1 MTDTSGWWVK
11 LTDGATTKEITRV
24 RSVNPR
30 TARNAVGDVV
40 IEAARDD
47 SVLAFAKVNAEL
59 RLYRG
64 NPSVSGTLVFRG
76 FLHSVDPDDET
87 MTLRGP
93 GIGELLGEDAPDSPV
108 TITNTATH
116 QALEDYI
123 SNRTPFTPTVIEPDP
138 SATTRTDVQSAD
150 TTSEFDSVTSIADG
164 APFFVSNGTL
174 ELAQSCFFFE
184 AESRFG
190 TSTLQF
196 ESAASDGAASIFNDT
211 SQTASAGFTPAYRI
225 PATNVDVAVRVRS
238 PNNAD
243 IDIDVNIDGSQA
255 TILTQTN
262 WDSSY
267 QWVVLNADNAGDL
280 DASSHTLELDVVT
293 DNGGDVYVDCL
304 AVLDNRFSYTFDNS
318 VDSDGYLSGPELY
331 PDAAT
336 LVFDNVSTQQSIGKG
351 YLSVTDDDGAVSKLQ
366 LSFDD
371 GSTYVPTDG
380 SEANVDSVEASPP
393 STTQQVRGRVSLTR
407 IGSRSTASPTTGFE
421 GGSISTWDLDVDLLD
436 TSVVDEIELTESD
449 LSNIQTLL
457 DYGDY
462 TLIFEHEESSKSV
475 IAYPY
480 GQSDATVEKQLPGRV
495 ADTSPGVNADNY
507 ANRVI
512 VRGAEDS
519 NGNRPEAIVE
529 DSGAISND
537 PRTITLGPVYDNDLT
552 TGAGV
557 QTKAESLLEQ
567 AQRAGEVRG
576 SVTLGLPHKAIA
588 GFQYEVDFGD
598 GPRYLTAEEVEIQ
611 DGERQ
616 TGTVINFDRRS
627 GLAQE
632 IEQLTSAKADASNS

>member
-1 MTDTSGWWVK
+1 MTDKSGWWVK
-11 LTDGATTKEITRV
+11 LTDGATAKEITRV

-47 SVLAFAKVNAEL
+47 SVLDFARANAAL

-64 NPSVSGTLVFRG
+64 DPSASGTLVFRG
-76 FLHSVDPDDET
+76 FLHSVDPNDET

-93 GIGELLGEDAPDSPV
+93 GIGELLDEDAPDSPV

-116 QALEDYI
+116 QAIEDYI
-123 SNRTPFTPTVIEPDP
+123 SNRTPFTPTVIEPAG
-138 SATTRTDVQSAD
+138 STATRSDVQSAD
-150 TTSEFDSVTSIADG
+150 TTTEFDSISSSLSNT
-164 APFFVSNGTL
+164 APFAVSSGAVS
-174 ELAQSCFFFE
+174 LAQSCFFFDAIDDFSTTTFVSDADASGGE
-184 AESRFG
+184 AAVFST
-190 TSTLQF
+190 TSDN
-196 ESAASDGAASIFNDT
+196 ASVSFDLGYT
-211 SQTASAGFTPAYRI
+211 MPASAVSVAIRRRAGGSDEASGDVIVDGTRTGSFGF
-225 PATNVDVAVRVRS
+225 ATSDYTWRTFGIGGDVGELA
-238 PNNAD
+238 
-243 IDIDVNIDGSQA
+243 
-255 TILTQTN
+255 
-262 WDSSY
+262 
-267 QWVVLNADNAGDL
+267 AG
-280 DASSHTLELDVVT
+280 SHTLSLET
-293 DNGGDVYVDCL
+293 TSEGDDFIVDCA
-304 AVLDNRFSYTFDNS
+304 AVFDSRFNYTFDDA
-318 VDSDGYLSGPELY
+318 VDSNGYLSGPELY
-331 PDAAT
+331 PDAAP

-366 LSFDD
+366 LSFDG

-380 SEANVDSVEASPP
+380 SEQGADSVEATSS
-393 STTQQVRGRVSLTR
+393 STTQQVRGRVTLTR
-407 IGSRSTASPTTGFE
+407 YGSRSTASPTTGIN
-421 GGSISTWDLDVDLLD
+421 GGSISTWDLDVDLTD
-436 TSVVDEIELTESD
+436 TSVADEIELTESD

-462 TLIFEHEESSKSV
+462 TLIFEHEESSKPV
-475 IAYPY
+475 TVYPY
-480 GQSDATVEKQLPGRV
+480 GQSDSSVERQLPGRV
-495 ADTSPGVNADNY
+495 ADKTPGVNADNY

-529 DSGAISND
+529 DSDAISSD
-537 PRTITLGPVYDNDLT
+537 PRTITLGPVYDNDLA

-588 GFQYEVDFGD
+588 GFQYEVDFGN

>member
-11 LTDGATTKEITRV
+11 LTDGGTDKTISRV

-40 IEAARDD
+40 VEAARDD
-47 SVLAFAKVNAEL
+47 SVLEFARVNAEL
-59 RLYRG
+59 RLYRDT
-64 NPSVSGTLVFRG
+64 TLVFRG
-76 FLHSVDPDDET
+76 FLHGVDPDDET

-93 GIGELLGEDAPDSPV
+93 GIGELLDEDAPDSPV
-108 TITNTATH
+108 TFSNIPTHEALQDYFDSETAFS
-116 QALEDYI
+116 A
-123 SNRTPFTPTVIEPDP
+123 TVIEPDAGN
-138 SATTRTDVQSAD
+138 ATRADVQSAD
-150 TTSEFDSVTSIADG
+150 TTSEFDSVTSIADD
-164 APFFVSNGTL
+164 APFFISNGRL

-184 AESRFG
+184 GEDGFT

-211 SQTASAGFTPAYRI
+211 SQTESAGFTPDYFI
-225 PATNVDVAVRVRS
+225 PASAVDFAARVRS

-255 TILTQTN
+255 TILGQNN

-267 QWVVLNADNAGDL
+267 QWVVLGADNAGDL
-280 DASSHTLELDVVT
+280 DASSHTLELDVVG
-293 DNGGDVYVDCL
+293 DNGGDVYIDCL

-336 LVFDNVSTQQSIGKG
+336 LAFDNVSTQQSISKG
-351 YLSVTDDDGAVSKLQ
+351 YLSVTDDDDAVSKLQ
-366 LSFDD
+366 LSFDG
-371 GSTYVPTDG
+371 GSSYVPTDG
-380 SEANVDSVEASPP
+380 SELDVDSVEASPS
-393 STTQQVRGRVSLTR
+393 STTQQVRGRVTLTR
-407 IGSRSTASPTTGFE
+407 YGSRSTASPTSGFN
-421 GGSISTWDLDVDLLD
+421 GGSVSTWDLDVDLLD
-436 TSVVDEIELTESD
+436 TSVIDEIELTESD

-480 GQSDATVEKQLPGRV
+480 GRSDSSVKKQLPGTV
-495 ADTSPGVNADNY
+495 DDKSPGVNADNY

-519 NGNRPEAIVE
+519 NGNRPEAIVK
-529 DSGAISND
+529 DDTAISND
-537 PRTITLGPVYDNDLT
+537 PRTITLGPVYDLDIT
-552 TGAGV
+552 TGAGA

-567 AQRAGEVRG
+567 AQRAGEIRG

-588 GFQYEVDFGD
+588 GYQFEVDFGN

-611 DGERQ
+611 DGDRQ
-616 TGTVINFDRRS
+616 TGTTINFDRRS
-627 GLAQE
+627 GLSQE
-632 IEQLTSAKADASNS
+632 IEQLTSSKADASNS